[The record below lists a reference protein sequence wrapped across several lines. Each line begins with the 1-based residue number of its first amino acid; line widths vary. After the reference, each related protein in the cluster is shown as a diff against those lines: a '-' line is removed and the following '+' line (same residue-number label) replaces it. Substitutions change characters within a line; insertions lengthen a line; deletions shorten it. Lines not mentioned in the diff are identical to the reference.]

1 MSSNMSPSLPPT
13 NDYSRRNQVIA
24 TAILW
29 LDGEGN
35 QQLKRQKRGTKLA
48 LACSAQPGG
57 PTQGT
62 VPSIM

>member
-29 LDGEGN
+29 LDGEGI
-35 QQLKRQKRGTKLA
+35 QQLKRQKE
-48 LACSAQPGG
+48 G
-57 PTQGT
+57 PN
-62 VPSIM
+62 